1 MGDPKIEQ
9 DELLRGFV
17 FRTSFVFLLLLTIP
31 LTGNYY
37 RQLFKTDWSHFQD
50 VFQAVN
56 YVPKFFMGSEW
67 GLGSFSGWG
76 IALIISLIAAYIW
89 GFVVKDIDQKEPQ
102 LYYWLRVI
110 IRFRL
115 AIALLSYGIIKIFPV
130 QLPGPTLS
138 DLNTAYGDF
147 LPWKLYYL
155 STGVASAY
163 YEQSLGAIEF
173 LAGFL
178 LLFRRTTIIGAGLA
192 TALLVNIVLINYA
205 YHLSDQLYS
214 VYLLILS
221 VFLLLYDAPR
231 LYNLLIKEKRAKPD
245 HFSPS
250 YKPKFKWAVKLAF
263 MAFAIFFSSI
273 TYASYRN
280 SNWPYPD
287 TPGLTGAAGVYDVK
301 NFEWNGNIK
310 PYSLTDSLRWVDVV
324 FEKWNVLSI
333 KKNRNAPINP
343 VSPILAFQ
351 KNGSEDYESK
361 GNAGRFFYS
370 YELKDS
376 TVKLTNKND
385 GADTLIL
392 SISRPAKDIIQLSGT
407 DAERNALKVVL
418 RKLPKEY
425 LLQKG
430 RRKKVSVY

>member
-1 MGDPKIEQ
+1 MNDSKIEQ
-9 DELLRGFV
+9 DELLRGFA
-17 FRTSFVFLLLLTIP
+17 FRTTFVFLLLLTIP
-31 LTGNYY
+31 LTGTYY

-50 VFQAVN
+50 VFQAAN
-56 YVPKFFMGSEW
+56 YVPKFFIGSDW
-67 GLGSFSGWG
+67 GFGSFYGWG
-76 IALIISLIAAYIW
+76 IALIISLIAAYFW
-89 GFVVKDIDQKEPQ
+89 GFLVKDINQKEPE

-110 IRFRL
+110 VRFRL

-138 DLNTAYGDF
+138 DLHTAYGDF

-173 LAGFL
+173 LAGL
-178 LLFRRTTIIGAGLA
+178 LLMFRRTTIIGAGLA

-221 VFLLLYDAPR
+221 VFLLLYDTPR
-231 LYNLLIKEKRAKPD
+231 LYNLLVKERRAKPD
-245 HFSPS
+245 EFNPA
-250 YKPKFKWAVKLAF
+250 YKPKLKLPLKFAVIV
-263 MAFAIFFSSI
+263 FAIFFSTI
-273 TYASYRN
+273 TYANYRN
-280 SNWPYPD
+280 SNWPYPN
-287 TPGLTGAAGVYDVK
+287 TPGLAKAAGFYNVES
-301 NFEWNGNIK
+301 FQWNGEQK

-333 KKNRNAPINP
+333 RKNINAPINP
-343 VSPILAFQ
+343 VSPSLTFQ
-351 KNGSEDYESK
+351 KNGLGDYESK
-361 GNAGRFFYS
+361 GNAGRFFYTYILS
-370 YELKDS
+370 GSKL
-376 TVKLTNKND
+376 KLTNNND
-385 GADTLIL
+385 PTDTLQL
-392 SISRPAKDIIQLSGT
+392 SISRTDNDIILLNGV
-407 DAERNALKVVL
+407 DAKHDSLKVSL
-418 RKLPKEY
+418 KKLPKEY

>member
-1 MGDPKIEQ
+1 MSDPKKEQ

-31 LTGNYY
+31 LTGSYY
-37 RQLFKTDWSHFQD
+37 RQLFKTNWSQFQD

-56 YVPKFFMGSEW
+56 YVPKFFVGIEW
-67 GLGSFSGWG
+67 DLGSFSGWG
-76 IALIISLIAAYIW
+76 IALIISLVGAYVW
-89 GFVVKDIDQKEPQ
+89 GFVVKDIDQKEPE

-138 DLNTAYGDF
+138 DLHTAYGDF

-245 HFSPS
+245 HFSPF

-263 MAFAIFFSSI
+263 MAFAIFFSTI

-301 NFEWNGNIK
+301 SFEWNGNIK

-333 KKNRNAPINP
+333 KKNINAPINA
-343 VSPILAFQ
+343 VSPSLAFQ
-351 KNGSEDYESK
+351 KNGLEDYESK

-385 GADTLIL
+385 GADTLSL

-407 DAERNALKVVL
+407 DAERNALKVFL